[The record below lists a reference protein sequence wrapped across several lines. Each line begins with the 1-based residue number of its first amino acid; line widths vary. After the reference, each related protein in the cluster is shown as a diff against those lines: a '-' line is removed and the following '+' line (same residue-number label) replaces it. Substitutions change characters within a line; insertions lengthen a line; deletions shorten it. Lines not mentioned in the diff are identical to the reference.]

1 MFHVSTLLPFRQ
13 RTDELGQQ
21 WERKQHIG
29 FASPR
34 PLSLSLSRRPLTV
47 RACVRLAC
55 ACAGGRVRLACG
67 VRGACSNDVVVIVYY
82 EGTSQLDPAIFE
94 SQFNHVF
101 AIVQPIPGSGT
112 PHARVRRGTC
122 AMRVCGG
129 RVRWACAH
137 WVESDGGW
145 WFVAADP
152 VSYRLHM
159 AYKDGVATLTDV
171 RPPLPARAT
180 LKHGPGLRDYL
191 LTKRTH
197 RTHAPHAPHAR
208 ACAKCNR
215 VDLRGCACSDQRRA
229 LCDERGALP
238 EAHAAPAP
246 DPLQRTP
253 DPLPQSRQGTDTT
266 HTAHNTTRAET
277 DPRTHA
283 HANSRRRRSSCS
295 RCPGAR
301 GSRATVASR
310 RRRRR
315 ASTTACRP
323 DGTTRR
329 RPRATWCPTRRATP
343 PRPWRRRRPST

>member
-1 MFHVSTLLPFRQ
+1 V
-13 RTDELGQQ
+13 G
-21 WERKQHIG
+21 
-29 FASPR
+29 
-34 PLSLSLSRRPLTV
+34 
-47 RACVRLAC
+47 
-55 ACAGGRVRLACG
+55 ACG
-67 VRGACSNDVVVIVYY
+67 G
-82 EGTSQLDPAIFE
+82 
-94 SQFNHVF
+94 H
-101 AIVQPIPGSGT
+101 
-112 PHARVRRGTC
+112 
-122 AMRVCGG
+122 
-129 RVRWACAH
+129 VRWACAH
-137 WVESDGGW
+137 WAESDGWWW

-159 AYKDGVATLTDV
+159 AYKDGVSTLTDV

-197 RTHAPHAPHAR
+197 RTHRTR
-208 ACAKCNR
+208 ACAKCNW
-215 VDLRGCACSDQRRA
+215 VDLRDCACSDQRGA
-229 LCDERGALP
+229 VCDERGALP

-253 DPLPQSRQGTDTT
+253 DPLPQSRQGTARHTRHATHDTRHTT
-266 HTAHNTTRAET
+266 HDTRHTTRAET

-310 RRRRR
+310 RRR

-323 DGTTRR
+323 DGTTR

-343 PRPWRRRRPST
+343 PRPWRRRRLST